1 MNSARNRSAAP
12 PDESARGQ
20 AAATLFDPVQ
30 DAAARPLNR
39 WLSQLGH
46 AMRRHATV
54 IRYLQWA
61 VVLFYAVLLIIP
73 AFMPLPAAEAGI
85 LSNLTLL
92 AQFLFWG
99 LWWPFV
105 LLSIVL
111 FGRLWCG
118 VLCPEGALSEW
129 TSLRG
134 LGRGTPRW
142 MRWGGWPTL
151 AFLLTTLYG
160 QLISVYDYAQA
171 ALLILGG
178 STLAAMLVGF
188 LYGRGKRVWC
198 RYLCPVSGV
207 FSLLAKLAPVHFY
220 VDEQRWRANAPPHLP
235 PPNCAPLLDIR
246 RMRGASACH
255 ACGRCSGQ
263 RDAVQLLARSSNEEI
278 VRYGRNADSQWE
290 VRLLLYGV
298 IGLAIGA
305 FQWTVS
311 PWFISLKQ
319 AMAEWLVA
327 RDIFWPLEANAPW
340 WLLTHYPQLNDAFT
354 WLDGL
359 AICLYLLGAGVL
371 LGGALHLLINSASRL
386 AGQSPAFARQLMLC
400 LIPLGA
406 AGLFLGLSATTVK
419 LLRYEG
425 LALLWVQPARAALL
439 LAAIA
444 WCLWLSERVCA
455 SLPAGRKAFLLLSMA
470 LACSLPGYAWW
481 LQFWGW

>member
-1 MNSARNRSAAP
+1 
-12 PDESARGQ
+12 
-20 AAATLFDPVQ
+20 
-30 DAAARPLNR
+30 
-39 WLSQLGH
+39 
-46 AMRRHATV
+46 MRRHAGV
-54 IRYLQWA
+54 IRCVQWT
-61 VVLFYAVLLIIP
+61 VVLFYAVMLVIP
-73 AFMPLPAAEAGI
+73 ALLPLPPAEAGI
-85 LSNLTLL
+85 LNNLTLL

-105 LLSIVL
+105 LLSVVL

-129 TSLRG
+129 ASQRG

-207 FSLLAKLAPVHFY
+207 FGLLAKLAPVHFH
-220 VDEQRWRANAPPHLP
+220 VDEQRWRDNAPPHLP

-263 RDAVQLLARSSNEEI
+263 RDAVQLIARSSNEEI
-278 VRYGRNADSQWE
+278 VRYGNNPDNLWE

-298 IGLAIGA
+298 IGLAMGA
-305 FQWTVS
+305 FQWTLS

-319 AMAEWLVA
+319 GIAEWLVA
-327 RDIFWPLEANAPW
+327 HEILWPLEANAPW

-359 AICLYLLGAGVL
+359 AICLYLLAASVL
-371 LGGALHLLINSASRL
+371 LGGGMQLLVQLASRL
-386 AGQSPAFARQLMLC
+386 AGQTPAFARQLLLC

-425 LALLWVQPARAALL
+425 LALLWVQPTRAALL
-439 LAAIA
+439 LAAIG
-444 WCLWLSERVCA
+444 WCLWLSWRVCA
-455 SLPAGRKAFLLLSMA
+455 GLSAARKTGLCMSMA
-470 LACSLPGYAWW
+470 LACSLPAYGWW

>member
-1 MNSARNRSAAP
+1 MNTVINAWLM
-12 PDESARGQ
+12 Q
-20 AAATLFDPVQ
+20 A
-30 DAAARPLNR
+30 
-39 WLSQLGH
+39 GH
-46 AMRRHATV
+46 AMRRHALV
-54 IRYLQWA
+54 IRRLQWA
-61 VVLFYAVLLIIP
+61 VVLFYCVLLVIP
-73 AFMPLPAAEAGI
+73 ALLPLPPAEAGI
-85 LSNLTLL
+85 LNNLTLL
-92 AQFLFWG
+92 AQFVFWG

-105 LLSIVL
+105 LLSVLL

-129 TSLRG
+129 ASQRG

-151 AFLLTTLYG
+151 AFLITTLYG

-207 FSLLAKLAPVHFY
+207 FGLLAKLAPLHFH

-263 RDAVQLLARSSNEEI
+263 RDAVQLIARSSNEEI
-278 VRYGRNADSQWE
+278 VLYGNNPDNLWE

-298 IGLAIGA
+298 IGLAMGA

-319 AMAEWLVA
+319 TMAEWLVA

-359 AICLYLLGAGVL
+359 AISLYLLAASVL
-371 LGGALHLLINSASRL
+371 LGGGLQLLIHVSSRL
-386 AGQSPAFARQLMLC
+386 AGQTPAFARQLLLC

-425 LALLWVQPARAALL
+425 LALLWVQPTRATLL
-439 LAAIA
+439 GAAIS
-444 WCLWLSERVCA
+444 WCLWLSWRVCTT
-455 SLPAGRKAFLLLSMA
+455 LPASRKAALLLSMS
-470 LACSLPGYAWW
+470 LACSLIGYGWW
-481 LQFWGW
+481 LQFWSR

>member
-1 MNSARNRSAAP
+1 MNTAINAWLM
-12 PDESARGQ
+12 Q
-20 AAATLFDPVQ
+20 A
-30 DAAARPLNR
+30 
-39 WLSQLGH
+39 GH
-46 AMRRHATV
+46 AMRRHAGV
-54 IRYLQWA
+54 IRGLQWA
-61 VVLFYAVLLIIP
+61 VVLFYCVLLVIP
-73 AFMPLPAAEAGI
+73 ALLPLPPAEAGI
-85 LSNLTLL
+85 LNSLTLL

-105 LLSIVL
+105 LLSVVL

-129 TSLRG
+129 ASQRG

-207 FSLLAKLAPVHFY
+207 FGLLAKLAPVNFY
-220 VDEQRWRANAPPHLP
+220 VDEQRWRANAAPHLP

-263 RDAVQLLARSSNEEI
+263 RDAVQLIARSSNEEI
-278 VRYGRNADSQWE
+278 VRYGNNPDSHWE

-298 IGLAIGA
+298 IGLAMGA

-319 AMAEWLVA
+319 TMAEWLVA
-327 RDIFWPLEANAPW
+327 RDIFWPLEANVPW

-359 AICLYLLGAGVL
+359 AISLYLLAASLL
-371 LGGALHLLINSASRL
+371 LGGSLQLLISLSSRL
-386 AGQSPAFARQLMLC
+386 AGQTPAFARQLLLC

-425 LALLWVQPARAALL
+425 LALLWVQPTRTALL
-439 LAAIA
+439 GAAIT
-444 WCLWLSERVCA
+444 WCLWLSWRVCA
-455 SLPAGRKAFLLLSMA
+455 ALPAHRKAALLLSMA
-470 LACSLPGYAWW
+470 LACSLIGYGWW

>member
-1 MNSARNRSAAP
+1 
-12 PDESARGQ
+12 
-20 AAATLFDPVQ
+20 
-30 DAAARPLNR
+30 
-39 WLSQLGH
+39 
-46 AMRRHATV
+46 MRRHAGV
-54 IRYLQWA
+54 IRCVQWT
-61 VVLFYAVLLIIP
+61 VVLFYAVMLVIP
-73 AFMPLPAAEAGI
+73 ALLPLPPAEAGI
-85 LSNLTLL
+85 LNNLTLL

-105 LLSIVL
+105 LLSVVL

-118 VLCPEGALSEW
+118 LLCPEGALSEW
-129 TSLRG
+129 ASQRG

-151 AFLLTTLYG
+151 AFALTTLYG

-207 FSLLAKLAPVHFY
+207 FGLLAKLAPVHFH
-220 VDEQRWRANAPPHLP
+220 VDEQRWRDNAPPHLP

-263 RDAVQLLARSSNEEI
+263 RDAVQLIARSSNEEI
-278 VRYGRNADSQWE
+278 VRYGNNPDNLWE

-298 IGLAIGA
+298 IGLAMGA
-305 FQWTVS
+305 FQWTLS

-319 AMAEWLVA
+319 TMAEWLVA
-327 RDIFWPLEANAPW
+327 HDILWPLEATAPW

-359 AICLYLLGAGVL
+359 AICLYLLAASVL
-371 LGGALHLLINSASRL
+371 LGGGVHLLIQLASRL
-386 AGQSPAFARQLMLC
+386 AGQTPAFARQLLLC

-425 LALLWVQPARAALL
+425 LALLWVQPTRAGLL
-439 LAAIA
+439 LAAIG
-444 WCLWLSERVCA
+444 WCLWLSWRVCA
-455 SLPAGRKAFLLLSMA
+455 GLPAARKAGLCMSMA
-470 LACSLPGYAWW
+470 LACSLPAYGWW

>member
-1 MNSARNRSAAP
+1 MP
-12 PDESARGQ
+12 C
-20 AAATLFDPVQ
+20 AATPG
-30 DAAARPLNR
+30 
-39 WLSQLGH
+39 WI
-46 AMRRHATV
+46 RR
-54 IRYLQWA
+54 LQWA
-61 VVLFYAVLLIIP
+61 VVLFYCVLLVIP
-73 AFMPLPAAEAGI
+73 ALLSLPPAEAGI
-85 LSNLTLL
+85 LNNLTLL

-105 LLSIVL
+105 LLSVVL
-111 FGRLWCG
+111 FGRFWCG

-129 TSLRG
+129 ASRRG

-207 FSLLAKLAPVHFY
+207 FGLLAKLAPVHFH
-220 VDEQRWRANAPPHLP
+220 VDEQRWRANAAPHLP

-263 RDAVQLLARSSNEEI
+263 RDAVQLIARSSNEEI
-278 VRYGRNADSQWE
+278 VRYGNNPDSQWE

-298 IGLAIGA
+298 ISLAMGA

-311 PWFISLKQ
+311 PWFINLKQ

-327 RDIFWPLEANAPW
+327 RDMLWPLEANAPW
-340 WLLTHYPQLNDAFT
+340 WLLTHYPQVNDAFT

-359 AICLYLLGAGVL
+359 AISLYLLAASVL
-371 LGGALHLLINSASRL
+371 LGGGLQLLMHVSSRL
-386 AGQSPAFARQLMLC
+386 AGQTPAFARQLLLC

-425 LALLWVQPARAALL
+425 LALLWVQPTRAALL
-439 LAAIA
+439 LAAIG
-444 WCLWLSERVCA
+444 WCLWLSWRVCVA
-455 SLPAGRKAFLLLSMA
+455 LPAHRKAALLLSMA
-470 LACSLPGYAWW
+470 LACSLIGYGWW

>member
-1 MNSARNRSAAP
+1 VNTAIN
-12 PDESARGQ
+12 
-20 AAATLFDPVQ
+20 V
-30 DAAARPLNR
+30 
-39 WLSQLGH
+39 WLTQVGH
-46 AMRRHATV
+46 AMRRHAGV
-54 IRYLQWA
+54 IRHLQWA
-61 VVLFYAVLLIIP
+61 VVLFYCVLLVIP
-73 AFMPLPAAEAGI
+73 VLLPLPPAEAG
-85 LSNLTLL
+85 LLNNLTLL

-105 LLSIVL
+105 LLSVVL

-129 TSLRG
+129 ASQRG

-207 FSLLAKLAPVHFY
+207 FGLLAKLAPVHFH
-220 VDEQRWRANAPPHLP
+220 VDEQRWRANAAPHLP

-263 RDAVQLLARSSNEEI
+263 RDAVQLIARSSNEEI
-278 VRYGRNADSQWE
+278 VRYGNNPESYWD

-298 IGLAIGA
+298 IGLAMGA

-319 AMAEWLVA
+319 AMAEWLVT
-327 RDIFWPLEANAPW
+327 RDIFWPLEADAPW

-359 AICLYLLGAGVL
+359 AISLYLLAASVL
-371 LGGALHLLINSASRL
+371 LGGSLQLLIHISSRL
-386 AGQSPAFARQLMLC
+386 AGQTPAFARQLMLC

-425 LALLWVQPARAALL
+425 LALLWVQPTRAALL
-439 LAAIA
+439 LAAIG
-444 WCLWLSERVCA
+444 WCLWLSWRVCSA
-455 SLPAGRKAFLLLSMA
+455 LPAARKAALLLSMA
-470 LACSLPGYAWW
+470 LACSLIGYGWW

>member
-1 MNSARNRSAAP
+1 MNTAINAWLM
-12 PDESARGQ
+12 Q
-20 AAATLFDPVQ
+20 A
-30 DAAARPLNR
+30 
-39 WLSQLGH
+39 GH
-46 AMRRHATV
+46 AMRRHAGV
-54 IRYLQWA
+54 IRRLQWA
-61 VVLFYAVLLIIP
+61 VVLFYCVLLVIP
-73 AFMPLPAAEAGI
+73 AFLSLPPAEAGI
-85 LSNLTLL
+85 LNNLTLL

-105 LLSIVL
+105 LLSVVL

-129 TSLRG
+129 ASQRG

-207 FSLLAKLAPVHFY
+207 FGLLAKLAPVHFH
-220 VDEQRWRANAPPHLP
+220 VDEQRWRDNAAPHLP

-263 RDAVQLLARSSNEEI
+263 RDAVQLIARSSNEEI
-278 VRYGRNADSQWE
+278 VRYGNSPDNLWE

-298 IGLAIGA
+298 IGLAMGA

-319 AMAEWLVA
+319 TMAECLVA
-327 RDIFWPLEANAPW
+327 RDILWPLEANAPW

-359 AICLYLLGAGVL
+359 AISLYLLAASML
-371 LGGALHLLINSASRL
+371 LGGSLQLLIHVSSRL
-386 AGQSPAFARQLMLC
+386 AGQTPAFARQLMLC

-425 LALLWVQPARAALL
+425 LALLWVQPTRAALL
-439 LAAIA
+439 GAAIT
-444 WCLWLSERVCA
+444 WCLWLSWRVCKP
-455 SLPAGRKAFLLLSMA
+455 LPVSRKVGLLLSMA
-470 LACSLPGYAWW
+470 LVCSLIGYGWW

>member
-1 MNSARNRSAAP
+1 MKR
-12 PDESARGQ
+12 
-20 AAATLFDPVQ
+20 
-30 DAAARPLNR
+30 LNA
-39 WLSQLGH
+39 LLAGVGDG
-46 AMRRHATV
+46 MRRHARL
-54 IRYLQWA
+54 IRNLQWA
-61 VVLFYAVLLIIP
+61 VVLFYAVLLVLP
-73 AFMPLPAAEAGI
+73 ALLPLPDGQARM
-85 LSNLTLL
+85 LDDLTLF
-92 AQFLFWG
+92 AQFVFWG

-105 LLSIVL
+105 LLSML
-111 FGRLWCG
+111 FFGRLWCG
-118 VLCPEGALSEW
+118 TLCPEGALSEW
-129 TSLRG
+129 ASQRG
-134 LGRGTPRW
+134 LGRGVPRW

-151 AFLLTTLYG
+151 AFVLTTLYG

-178 STLAAMLVGF
+178 STVAAMLVGF

-207 FSLLAKLAPVHFY
+207 FALLAKLAPVQFRTN
-220 VDEQRWRANAPPHLP
+220 EARWLDNPPPHLP

-246 RMRGASACH
+246 RLHSASDCH

-263 RDAVQLLARSSNEEI
+263 RDAVRLIARSCNDEVI
-278 VRYGRNADSQWE
+278 HYGGEADNAWS
-290 VRLLLYGV
+290 VRLLLFGV
-298 IGLAIGA
+298 IGLAMGA

-319 AMAEWLVA
+319 GMAEWLVE

-359 AICLYLLGAGVL
+359 AISLYILAASALLGGGLYLLLQMACRLSGASQAVFRQL
-371 LGGALHLLINSASRL
+371 ALCLLPLGG
-386 AGQSPAFARQLMLC
+386 
-400 LIPLGA
+400 

-425 LALLWVQPARAALL
+425 LTLLWVNPTRMALL
-439 LAAIA
+439 GAAMA
-444 WCLWLSERVCA
+444 WCLWLGWRVCQA
-455 SLPAGRKAFLLLSMA
+455 RAAAQRLPLFGA
-470 LACSLPGYAWW
+470 LAAGVALVGYGWY

>member
-1 MNSARNRSAAP
+1 
-12 PDESARGQ
+12 
-20 AAATLFDPVQ
+20 
-30 DAAARPLNR
+30 
-39 WLSQLGH
+39 
-46 AMRRHATV
+46 MRRHAGV
-54 IRYLQWA
+54 IRCVQWT
-61 VVLFYAVLLIIP
+61 VVLFYAVMLVIP
-73 AFMPLPAAEAGI
+73 ALLPLPPAEAGM
-85 LSNLTLL
+85 LNNLTLL

-105 LLSIVL
+105 LLSVVL

-129 TSLRG
+129 ASQRG

-151 AFLLTTLYG
+151 AFALTTLYG

-207 FSLLAKLAPVHFY
+207 FGLLAKLAPVHFH
-220 VDEQRWRANAPPHLP
+220 VDEQRWRDNAPPHLP

-263 RDAVQLLARSSNEEI
+263 RDAVQLIARSSNEEI
-278 VRYGRNADSQWE
+278 VRYGNNPDNLRE

-298 IGLAIGA
+298 IGLAMGA
-305 FQWTVS
+305 FQWTLS

-319 AMAEWLVA
+319 GIAEWLVA
-327 RDIFWPLEANAPW
+327 HEILWPLEANAPW

-359 AICLYLLGAGVL
+359 AICLYLLAASVL
-371 LGGALHLLINSASRL
+371 LGGGMQLLVQLASRL
-386 AGQSPAFARQLMLC
+386 AGQTPAFARQLLLC

-425 LALLWVQPARAALL
+425 LALLWVQPTRAALL
-439 LAAIA
+439 LAAIG
-444 WCLWLSERVCA
+444 WCLWLSWRVCA
-455 SLPAGRKAFLLLSMA
+455 GLSAARKTGLCMSMA
-470 LACSLPGYAWW
+470 LACSLPAYGWW